1 MATLALIPGL
11 VSDSIVW
18 APLADA
24 VAHRMSVHAADV
36 SRTSSIPDMAESILA
51 ATEGDLIA
59 VGHSMGGRVA
69 MEMARIAPDRVR
81 GLVLANTGH
90 HPKREGEEIRRQ
102 QMIDLGHRSM
112 QELADEWLP
121 PMVDPARLTDAE
133 VIASL
138 RAMALRAGPDMHE
151 RQIRALINRPNATA
165 YMAELGCPIL
175 LVAARHDSWSPIVQ
189 HQEIADA
196 APDTELVIIE
206 DAGHFAPVERP
217 AEVTDVIIGWLTR
230 RFGGFDA

>member
-24 VAHRMSVHAADV
+24 VAHRMPVHAADV
-36 SRTSSIPDMAESILA
+36 SHTSSISGMAESVLA

-69 MEMARIAPDRVR
+69 MEMARVAPDRIL

-90 HPKREGEEIRRQ
+90 HPKRDGEEIRRQ
-102 QMIDLGHRSM
+102 QMIDLGNRSM
-112 QELADEWLP
+112 EELADQWLP
-121 PMVDPARLTDAE
+121 PMVNPARLSDTDL
-133 VIASL
+133 ISRL
-138 RAMALRAGPDMHE
+138 RAMVLRAGPDVHE
-151 RQIRALINRPNATA
+151 RQIRALINRPNASA

-175 LVAARHDSWSPIVQ
+175 LVAARHDGWSPIVQ

-196 APDTELVIIE
+196 ARDTELIIIE
-206 DAGHFAPVERP
+206 EAGHFAPVEQP
-217 AEVTDVIIGWLTR
+217 AEVTAAIIDWLTR
-230 RFGGFDA
+230 RFGGFDV

>member
-24 VAHRMSVHAADV
+24 VGHRMPVHAADV
-36 SRTSSIPDMAESILA
+36 SRASSISGMAENVLA

-69 MEMARIAPDRVR
+69 MEMARIAPDRIR

-90 HPKREGEEIRRQ
+90 HPKRDGEEVKRQ

-112 QELADEWLP
+112 DELADQWLP
-121 PMVDPARLTDAE
+121 PMLHPDRLSDAGL
-133 VIASL
+133 IGHL
-138 RAMALRAGPDMHE
+138 RTMVLRAGADVHE
-151 RQIRALINRPNATA
+151 RQIRALINRPNAST

-175 LVAARHDSWSPIVQ
+175 LIAARQDGWSPITQ
-189 HQEIADA
+189 HQEIAEA
-196 APDTELVIIE
+196 APDAELVIIE
-206 DAGHFAPVERP
+206 DAGHVGPVERP
-217 AEVTDVIIGWLTR
+217 AEVTSAIIDWLTR
-230 RFGGFDA
+230 RFGGIHA

>member
-24 VAHRMSVHAADV
+24 VGHRMPVHAADV
-36 SRTSSIPDMAESILA
+36 SRASSISGMAENVLA

-69 MEMARIAPDRVR
+69 MEMARIAPDRIR

-90 HPKREGEEIRRQ
+90 HPKRDGEEAKRQ

-112 QELADEWLP
+112 DELADQWLP
-121 PMVDPARLTDAE
+121 PMLHPDRLSDAGL
-133 VIASL
+133 IGHL
-138 RAMALRAGPDMHE
+138 RTMVLRAGADVHE
-151 RQIRALINRPNATA
+151 RQIRALIDRPNASA

-175 LVAARHDSWSPIVQ
+175 LIAARQDGWSPITQ

-196 APDTELVIIE
+196 AADAELVIIE
-206 DAGHFAPVERP
+206 DAGHFGPVERP
-217 AEVTDVIIGWLTR
+217 AEVTSAIIDWLTR
-230 RFGGFDA
+230 RFGGIYA

>member
-1 MATLALIPGL
+1 MATLVLIPGL
-11 VSDSIVW
+11 VSDGIVW

-24 VAHRMSVHAADV
+24 VAHRMPVHAANV
-36 SRTSSIPDMAESILA
+36 SHTSSILGMAESVLA
-51 ATEGDLIA
+51 DTEGNLIA

-69 MEMARIAPDRVR
+69 MEMARIAPDRIR

-112 QELADEWLP
+112 ESLADEWLP
-121 PMVDPARLTDAE
+121 PMVNP
-133 VIASL
+133 ASL
-138 RAMALRAGPDMHE
+138 LDTGLMTSLHAMVLRAGPHVHE
-151 RQIRALINRPNATA
+151 RQIRALIDRPNAGT
-165 YMAELGCPIL
+165 YMAELSCPIL
-175 LVAARHDSWSPIVQ
+175 LVAARHDGWSPITQ

-196 APDTELVIIE
+196 APNTELVIIE

-217 AEVTDVIIGWLTR
+217 AEVTAAIIGWLTR
-230 RFGGFDA
+230 RFGGVNA

>member
-24 VAHRMSVHAADV
+24 VGHRMPVHAADV
-36 SRTSSIPDMAESILA
+36 SRASSISGMAENVLA

-69 MEMARIAPDRVR
+69 MEMARIAPDRIR

-90 HPKREGEEIRRQ
+90 HPKRDGEEIKRQ

-112 QELADEWLP
+112 DELADQWLP
-121 PMVDPARLTDAE
+121 A
-133 VIASL
+133 
-138 RAMALRAGPDMHE
+138 H
-151 RQIRALINRPNATA
+151 
-165 YMAELGCPIL
+165 
-175 LVAARHDSWSPIVQ
+175 
-189 HQEIADA
+189 
-196 APDTELVIIE
+196 APS
-206 DAGHFAPVERP
+206 
-217 AEVTDVIIGWLTR
+217 
-230 RFGGFDA
+230 